1 LQVVDGYHTDAPEAV
16 ERYAKPTDQA
26 AALTALAS
34 QDRRARILLDFARF
48 PVAHVP
54 EQDCV
59 SQTIVQFS
67 DLRYTKPGSGRGTFS
82 LNVQVEC
89 ASK

>member
-1 LQVVDGYHTDAPEAV
+1 VDGYQSDSTEAI
-16 ERYAKPTDQA
+16 ERYEKPTGESG
-26 AALTALAS
+26 ALAAVAS
-34 QDRRARILLDFARF
+34 EDRRARILLDFARF
-48 PVAHVP
+48 PIAHVA

-82 LNVQVEC
+82 LNVPVEC